1 MKKFILLSVTSL
13 SIIFATG
20 IYNQYQ
26 DRNKASYWL
35 DRANKAVL
43 NKDAK
48 FIDFYNSSRYS
59 LNVLSIEEGWKLY
72 ERYCNK

>member
-1 MKKFILLSVTSL
+1 MKKLILLSVASL

-20 IYNQYQ
+20 VYNRYE

-35 DRANKAVL
+35 ERANKAVIS
-43 NKDAK
+43 KDVK
-48 FIDFYNSSRYS
+48 FINFYNRFQYS
-59 LNVLSIEEGWKLY
+59 LNTLSIEEGWDLY

>member
-1 MKKFILLSVTSL
+1 MKKFILLSVASL
-13 SIIFATG
+13 AIIFGAG

-26 DRNKASYWL
+26 DKAKASYWL

-48 FIDFYNSSRYS
+48 FVDFYNSCRYS
-59 LNVLSIEEGWKLY
+59 LYTLSIEEGWELY

>member
-20 IYNQYQ
+20 IYKQYQ
-26 DRNKASYWL
+26 DRNKESYWL
-35 DRANKAVL
+35 EFANRAVI
-43 NKDAK
+43 NKDSK
-48 FIDFYNSSRYS
+48 FVEFYNSCRYS
-59 LNVLSIEEGWKLY
+59 LSTLSIEEGWELY

>member
-1 MKKFILLSVTSL
+1 MKKFILLSVASL

-20 IYNQYQ
+20 IYKQYQ

-35 DRANKAVL
+35 ERANKAVI

-59 LNVLSIEEGWKLY
+59 LSTLSIEEDWELY

>member
-1 MKKFILLSVTSL
+1 MKKFILLSVASL

-20 IYNQYQ
+20 IYNQFQ
-26 DRNKASYWL
+26 DRNRETYWL
-35 DRANKAVL
+35 ERANKAVI

-48 FIDFYNSSRYS
+48 FVEFYNSCRYS
-59 LNVLSIEEGWKLY
+59 LHTLSIEEGWELY

>member
-1 MKKFILLSVTSL
+1 MKKFILLSVASL

-20 IYNQYQ
+20 IYKQYQ
-26 DRNKASYWL
+26 NRSKESYWL
-35 DRANKAVL
+35 ERANNAVI

-48 FIDFYNSSRYS
+48 FVEFYNDCLYS
-59 LNVLSIEEGWKLY
+59 LHTLSIEEGWELY

>member
-1 MKKFILLSVTSL
+1 MKKFILLSVASL

-20 IYNQYQ
+20 IYNRYE
-26 DRNKASYWL
+26 DRSKASYWL
-35 DRANKAVL
+35 ERANKAVI

-48 FIDFYNSSRYS
+48 FLEFYNECLYS
-59 LNVLSIEEGWKLY
+59 LHTLSIEEGWELY

>member
-1 MKKFILLSVTSL
+1 MKKIILLSVASL

-20 IYNQYQ
+20 IYNRYQ
-26 DRNKASYWL
+26 DRSKASYWL
-35 DRANKAVL
+35 ERANKAVI

-48 FIDFYNSSRYS
+48 FVDFYNSCRYS
-59 LNVLSIEEGWKLY
+59 LNTLSIEEGWELY

>member
-20 IYNQYQ
+20 IYKQYQ
-26 DRNKASYWL
+26 DRSKVSYWL
-35 DRANKAVL
+35 ERANKAVI
-43 NKDAK
+43 NEDAK
-48 FIDFYNSSRYS
+48 FVQFYNEFRYS
-59 LNVLSIEEGWKLY
+59 LSTLSIGEGWELY